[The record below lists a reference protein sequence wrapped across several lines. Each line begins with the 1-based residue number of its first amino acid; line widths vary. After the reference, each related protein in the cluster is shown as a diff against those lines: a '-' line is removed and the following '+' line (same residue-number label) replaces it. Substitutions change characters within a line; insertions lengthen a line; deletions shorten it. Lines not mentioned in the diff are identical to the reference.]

1 MDPHDVWSS
10 QCEAA
15 RGILDQLRTEKAL
28 GYVVGEKFLNFL
40 EAAETDPEWAAAVP
54 DFAGEIRRIFEPWQL
69 KVYSETDRRLGAL
82 GHAADEEMHVVLR
95 SQPGDQALLRE
106 DARNL
111 LLLERGEGVVAG
123 RTGRRR
129 NVSFLACARLV
140 RLDAARGRSG
150 AWRSS

>member
-1 MDPHDVWSS
+1 MDPHEVWAA
-10 QCEAA
+10 QCDAA
-15 RGILDQLRTEKAL
+15 RGILDQLRTEKAP
-28 GYVVGEKFLNFL
+28 GYLVGEKFLNFL

-111 LLLERGEGVVAG
+111 LLFER
-123 RTGRRR
+123 
-129 NVSFLACARLV
+129 ARELL
-140 RLDAARGRSG
+140 LDELGGG
-150 AWRSS
+150 AT